1 MRIFK
6 ISDSASNKEG
16 IDYLAYTLKDVI
28 SDVKGECKR
37 FDDEYRSGIKISV
50 TRGYADY
57 IRSEIEDKIADVI
70 GYIPTAFTS
79 GQMMDFVRYLIGE
92 KRGKKAIVENGKVY
106 DGNYN
111 LLQRTFLLPKSDE
124 GKIVKE
130 VILSASGRIET
141 DSIIPEADKRYL
153 RDFYGNRMYEK

>member
-70 GYIPTAFTS
+70 G
-79 GQMMDFVRYLIGE
+79 
-92 KRGKKAIVENGKVY
+92 
-106 DGNYN
+106 
-111 LLQRTFLLPKSDE
+111 
-124 GKIVKE
+124 
-130 VILSASGRIET
+130 
-141 DSIIPEADKRYL
+141 
-153 RDFYGNRMYEK
+153 